1 MFGRQ
6 SLIKFQTESLAY
18 AQKLKK
24 RIVSTIDRFENLFM
38 NNSFAE
44 VRFQFNIV
52 KVLES
57 KRHFSQR
64 WGSVYT
70 PTVRSKGLPTQL

>member
-1 MFGRQ
+1 
-6 SLIKFQTESLAY
+6 
-18 AQKLKK
+18 
-24 RIVSTIDRFENLFM
+24 M